1 MKSHP
6 RSDPRFQRGFNAAR
20 IPRPGRRFFNR
31 RAKAAAF
38 KLCMLFSGTPGAAN
52 ALAGQNE
59 AACWRSRALR
69 ARSARVL
76 TLERHGSSRTA
87 ALSPVGAPRSLTA
100 LGGATPLQLCLRTTA
115 CCADARL
122 VAKAARYRRCSAA
135 VAKPD
140 AAGRLLRLRMGCSA
154 GLPLTAPAHCGGPGD

>member
-1 MKSHP
+1 MPHVYQDRDGAS
-6 RSDPRFQRGFNAAR
+6 STAA
-20 IPRPGRRFFNR
+20 P
-31 RAKAAAF
+31 KAAAF

-100 LGGATPLQLCLRTTA
+100 LGGANASAVVLTHNCLLCRCPTRGESRALPSLQRCRG
-115 CCADARL
+115 
-122 VAKAARYRRCSAA
+122 KA
-135 VAKPD
+135 
-140 AAGRLLRLRMGCSA
+140 
-154 GLPLTAPAHCGGPGD
+154 